1 MEEKEKSQ
9 TKEQKRIIKNLCFD
23 SETGRFILVDNQN
36 NSYLCDMFGR
46 QKNLFKRGIS
56 GIYNRYKAKNKLRP
70 ILINSKKQNEKL
82 LSPLKLQENY
92 IIPKQKNF
100 NTIAS
105 DKSIN
110 YHPIRKRYDDRFGLP
125 KPLVPP
131 FFNENNID
139 FKEKNKKELIEH
151 LNTYFSDDV
160 CKNNISLGERA
171 VKPGLSYL
179 TIDLNDYKLCRED
192 HKEILKLIDDT
203 IEKYREQYKNKL
215 SILYNN
221 PIVKAIANFKKFLLL
236 NKDVRIV
243 NGFKISEPP
252 KEIKEKNE
260 IISHNIKKYFDNI
273 KEKNIINAKEIEL
286 YRAKR
291 LNNLDNADNIEEENE
306 LFNETKGQGNQIIVG
321 PDKLNNMCKSKDFT
335 IGRLLEMDFGFNEED
350 HRNKLNRI
358 KRLGNSAF
366 SKKNNNKIIKN
377 RGVKLFSGLKRNKN
391 NLLSNSK
398 MGEEENLNSSRVAI
412 TYKDTLE
419 TLSNKYY
426 NPNGVHNN
434 NNYKSIEQKIADN
447 ELSFISE
454 VSERENNIQRKRIFK
469 IKSVESQRLKT
480 ETENELL
487 KGFER
492 KEEIP
497 LEETKNVKKENKFR
511 SFMECYKNDI
521 DLLKKTNPIIYEM
534 EKKAKE
540 HEYLMMKKKI
550 ELMKVLEKN
559 KRKNEKKNK
568 NQNKM

>member
-56 GIYNRYKAKNKLRP
+56 GIYNRYKPKNKLRP
-70 ILINSKKQNEKL
+70 ILISSKKENEKL

-306 LFNETKGQGNQIIVG
+306 LFNEAKGQGNQIIVG

>member
-306 LFNETKGQGNQIIVG
+306 LFNEAKGQGNQIIVG

-434 NNYKSIEQKIADN
+434 NNYKTIEQKIADN

-454 VSERENNIQRKRIFK
+454 VSERENDIQRKRIFK
-469 IKSVESQRLKT
+469 IKSVESQRVKT

>member
-36 NSYLCDMFGR
+36 NSFLCDMFGR

-56 GIYNRYKAKNKLRP
+56 GIYNRYKPKNKLRP
-70 ILINSKKQNEKL
+70 ILISSKKENEKL

-306 LFNETKGQGNQIIVG
+306 LFNEAKGQGNQIIVG

>member
-139 FKEKNKKELIEH
+139 FKEKNKNELIEH

-306 LFNETKGQGNQIIVG
+306 LFNEAKGQGNQIIVG

>member
-1 MEEKEKSQ
+1 MEEREKSQ
-9 TKEQKRIIKNLCFD
+9 AKEQKRIIKNLCFD

-36 NSYLCDMFGR
+36 NSFLCDMFGR

-56 GIYNRYKAKNKLRP
+56 GIYNRYKPKNKLRP
-70 ILINSKKQNEKL
+70 ILINSKKENEKL
-82 LSPLKLQENY
+82 ISPLKLQENY

-100 NTIAS
+100 NTIES

-131 FFNENNID
+131 FFNENNVE

-160 CKNNISLGERA
+160 CKNNISLGEREI
-171 VKPGLSYL
+171 KPGLSYL
-179 TIDLNDYKLCRED
+179 TIDLNDYKLCRKD

-221 PIVKAIANFKKFLLL
+221 PIVKAIVKFKKFLLL

-243 NGFKISEPP
+243 NGFKLSEPP
-252 KEIKEKNE
+252 EEIKEKNK
-260 IISHNIKKYFDNI
+260 IISNNIKKYFDNI
-273 KEKNIINAKEIEL
+273 KEKNIINGKEIEL

-291 LNNLDNADNIEEENE
+291 FNNLDNADNIEEENE

-335 IGRLLEMDFGFNEED
+335 IGRLLEMDFGFSEED
-350 HRNKLNRI
+350 HKNKLNRI

-377 RGVKLFSGLKRNKN
+377 KGVKLFSGLRRNKN

-398 MGEEENLNSSRVAI
+398 MAEEENLNSSHVAI

-426 NPNGVHNN
+426 NPNSAHNN
-434 NNYKSIEQKIADN
+434 NNYKTIEQKIADN

-469 IKSVESQRLKT
+469 IKSVESQRIKT

-497 LEETKNVKKENKFR
+497 LEENKNVKKENKFR

-521 DLLKKTNPIIYEM
+521 DLLKKTNPIVYEM
-534 EKKAKE
+534 EKKARE
-540 HEYLMMKKKI
+540 HEYLMMKKRI
-550 ELMKVLEKN
+550 ELMKALEKN
-559 KRKNEKKNK
+559 KRKNENKNK
-568 NQNKM
+568 NQNQM